1 MLQICIGFLFCSV
14 IGWGPYSL
22 LMCWSLVTDAT
33 EVTMIAATLPPLFA
47 KGCTA
52 LYPIGYLLTSDKI
65 RDFMFGGF
73 CQEEKKKSK

>member
-1 MLQICIGFLFCSV
+1 
-14 IGWGPYSL
+14 
-22 LMCWSLVTDAT
+22 MCWSLVTDAT

-73 CQEEKKKSK
+73 CQEEEKKSK